1 MGVDW
6 SRGMRQS
13 FELVEVDAGT
23 WTEGA
28 EHGELVSAT
37 VTYEDE
43 GQLCSADLESD
54 EQFETGYYRLYIV
67 AEQDGETERLPIAT
81 VLCESDTLSSDGKHA
96 TYDAT
101 GYSALKELDDTAP
114 RIGWAVG
121 SSTSVMTAVR
131 SILSSHCRAPKSY
144 AVSSTAMCENY
155 VAEEDDTWL
164 DVVEDLLAQV
174 SAHLEV
180 DGWGRVLVV
189 PDVDASALSPAATW
203 TDSPGDGELSVSLPD
218 LDVDFD
224 RADVPNRYEAVLSK
238 DDGFL
243 VAAAQN
249 DDPASEVST
258 VARGRVVLERD
269 TSPDVDDECGQS
281 QLEQYAIDMLAEATE
296 QTVTYTYTR
305 GFWPGVHVGTCVELV
320 RELVGVAATG
330 VVCRQVVSCETGC
343 MVEETVERSAGLD
356 AELSVADFYEGSDV
370 DDEEDD
376 G

>member
-13 FELVEVDAGT
+13 FELVEVDADT

-43 GQLCSADLESD
+43 GQLCSAELESD
-54 EQFETGYYRLYIV
+54 EQFSTGYYRLYIV
-67 AEQDGETERLPIAT
+67 AEQDGEAERVPVAT

-101 GYSALKELDDTAP
+101 GYSPLKELDDTAP

-121 SSTSVMTAVR
+121 SGTSVMSAVKAV
-131 SILSSHCRAPKSY
+131 LSEHCRAPKSY
-144 AVSSTAMCENY
+144 AVSSTATCESY
-155 VAEEDDTWL
+155 VAEEDDSWL

-189 PDVDASALSPAATW
+189 PDADSSALSPAVTW
-203 TDSPGDGELSVSLPD
+203 TDSPDDGEASVSLPD
-218 LDVDFD
+218 LEVDFD
-224 RADVPNRYEAVLSK
+224 RADVPNRYEAVLSG
-238 DDGFL
+238 DSSFI

-258 VARGRVVLERD
+258 VSRGRVVLERD
-269 TSPDVDDECGQS
+269 TSPDVDDGCTQG
-281 QLEQYAIDMLAEATE
+281 QLEQYALDMLAEATQ
-296 QTVTYTYTR
+296 QTVTYTYQR

-320 RELVGVAATG
+320 RELAGVTATG
-330 VVCRQVVSCETGC
+330 VVCKQVVSCETGC
-343 MVEETVERSAGLD
+343 TVEETVKRSAGLD
-356 AELSVADFYEGSDV
+356 AELSTADFYEGSGA
-370 DDEEDD
+370 DDEGEDD
-376 G
+376 